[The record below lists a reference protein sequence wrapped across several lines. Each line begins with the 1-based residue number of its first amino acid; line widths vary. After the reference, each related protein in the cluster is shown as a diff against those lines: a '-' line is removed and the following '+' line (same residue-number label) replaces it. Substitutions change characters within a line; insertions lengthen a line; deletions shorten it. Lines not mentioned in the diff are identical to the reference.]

1 MPQYSQV
8 EQMEIDGLLMGMSL
22 ALRDFEQQVPPPRV
36 KTLSEGIVVEYEN
49 KGISEALVLKAVR
62 LLSLLRA
69 SLMLA
74 NRGFVQELGILQRA
88 IFETQEDILFL
99 VFGITL
105 GQEQLHDRFL
115 RAFWRKPI
123 NELGEPKGHASE
135 VPRKKIT
142 AYFIRQASKGTN
154 YVESEG
160 IRIGRFLYSFDS
172 GYVHGSSEKIMDLF
186 HPGKNISGVCLFQ
199 TDGLE
204 GTGRAED
211 YKRHFWN
218 YIYRSVLAYLQVAM
232 AFGLRHHAKQLS
244 GAVRSIE
251 KSGHVGLKEPP
262 KQKRKE

>member
-1 MPQYSQV
+1 MPQYSKV

-22 ALRDFEQQVPPPRV
+22 ALRDFEQQVPPPRM
-36 KTLSEGIVVEYEN
+36 KTLTEGMVVEYEN
-49 KGISEALVLKAVR
+49 KGISEALVLKAAR

-142 AYFIRQASKGTN
+142 AYVIRQTSKGRN

-160 IRIGRFLYSFDS
+160 IRIGRFLYGFDS
-172 GYVHGSSEKIMDLF
+172 GYVHGSSEQIMDLYY
-186 HPGKNISGVCLFQ
+186 PGKNITGVCLFQ

-218 YIYRSVLAYLQVAM
+218 YIYRSFLAFVQIAM
-232 AFGLRHHAKQLS
+232 AFGLHHHAKQLS

-251 KSGHVGLKEPP
+251 KSGHVGLKEPQKKKG
-262 KQKRKE
+262 KQ

>member
-1 MPQYSQV
+1 MPQYSEA

-36 KTLSEGIVVEYEN
+36 KTLPEGIVVEYEN
-49 KGISEALVLKAVR
+49 KGISEALILKAAR

-115 RAFWRKPI
+115 TAFWRKPI
-123 NELGEPKGHASE
+123 NELGEPEGHASE

-142 AYFIRQASKGTN
+142 AYCIRQASKDTN

-160 IRIGRFLYSFDS
+160 IRIGRFLYGFDS
-172 GYVHGSSEKIMDLF
+172 GYVHGSSEQIMDLYY
-186 HPGKNISGVCLFQ
+186 PSKNISGVCFFQ
-199 TDGLE
+199 TNGLE
-204 GTGRAED
+204 GTGRAEG
-211 YKRHFWN
+211 YKRNLWN
-218 YIYRSVLAYLQVAM
+218 YIYRSFLAFVQVAM
-232 AFGLRHHAKQLS
+232 AFGLHRHVRISAKVTGCFTRWLPVVSQQS
-244 GAVRSIE
+244 YQPVGA
-251 KSGHVGLKEPP
+251 
-262 KQKRKE
+262 